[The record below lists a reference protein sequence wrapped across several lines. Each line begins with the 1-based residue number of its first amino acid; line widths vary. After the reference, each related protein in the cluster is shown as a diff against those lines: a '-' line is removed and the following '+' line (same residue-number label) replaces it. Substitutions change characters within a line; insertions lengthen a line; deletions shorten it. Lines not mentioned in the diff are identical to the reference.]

1 MSTYRPP
8 EPLRRPVVAV
18 EFLQPDRDG
27 QVRALITCDCGT
39 ATDLTV
45 EIRGEVPGSA
55 ELAYTCDGC
64 QTSHWFEMRAT
75 G

>member
-1 MSTYRPP
+1 VSTYRPP
-8 EPLRRPVVAV
+8 EPLRRSVVSV
-18 EFLQPDRDG
+18 EWLQPDRDG

-45 EIRGEVPGSA
+45 EIRGEILGGQEA
-55 ELAYTCDGC
+55 AFTCSGC